1 MLDKSSAEALVACVL
16 HNPADVGAGLQM
28 IEALKIIEDGKPC
41 VTALRYLH
49 ARHPVDAIKQVA
61 QVTRNAS
68 LVASGA

>member
-1 MLDKSSAEALVACVL
+1 
-16 HNPADVGAGLQM
+16 M